1 MDDASSGLQPE
12 VIDSEQTFGEAVIAG
27 VEQAHARRLLE
38 LTLCD
43 PHFGFWPLSN
53 ARLLNAFTAFARLPG
68 RRLVMLA
75 QRYDHVARRH
85 PRFVRWR
92 TDWSHA
98 VSPLCLDDRQLEMPG
113 LLLAGTAHALVLRD
127 PESWA
132 GEWVTDRRRLQSLN
146 EQAQFWRAHSQ
157 PDLPVSITGL

>member
-1 MDDASSGLQPE
+1 MPE
-12 VIDSEQTFGEAVIAG
+12 VIDSEQSFCEAVIAG
-27 VEQAHARRLLE
+27 VEQAHAQRLLE
-38 LTLCD
+38 LTMCD
-43 PHFGFWPLSN
+43 PHFGFWPLSD
-53 ARLLNAFTAFARLPG
+53 ARLLSALTAFARLPG
-68 RRLVMLA
+68 RRLVLLA

-92 TDWSHA
+92 IDWSHA
-98 VSPLCLDDRQLEMPG
+98 VSPQCLDDRQLQMPS
-113 LLLAGTAHALVLRD
+113 LLLAGTAHALYLRD

-132 GEWVTDRRRLQSLN
+132 GEWVTDRRRLQSLH